1 MLFRFLCISL
11 VSGALT
17 LPVAPCDAA
26 QAAETHTVKLVRP
39 YKVGSEYKTE
49 ATAFVKHWTGAD
61 VIASAGELRGTVKV
75 LAVNEKTGAVTKLQC
90 TVAKLA
96 KDGKEVCPSGAV
108 MVAERAPHQPSTMTV
123 NGQPVPLEVRELL
136 GPMLGLGGP
145 AATVSD
151 DEVYGTDRPQP
162 VGVARPIDKQFAER
176 QVVEDTRIPVV
187 PGSTRGETKIIRMK
201 SVGGVDAMLVRL
213 KLAYDLPPAKDARPG
228 ATPIEGGSISDTYEI
243 LLPVDPS
250 KPPISM
256 TDDSRF
262 SALITVPS
270 HGQLTTH
277 IDIQLSRHD
286 EPIK

>member
-1 MLFRFLCISL
+1 MLFRFICIST
-11 VSGALT
+11 VSAALT
-17 LPVAPCDAA
+17 LPVARCGAA
-26 QAAETHTVKLVRP
+26 EAETHTVKLVRP

-108 MVAERAPHQPSTMTV
+108 IAAERSPHQSSAITV
-123 NGQPVPLEVRELL
+123 NGQPVPPEVRELL
-136 GPMLGLGGP
+136 GPMLGLGDP

-151 DEVYGTDRPQP
+151 DEVYGTDRPQT
-162 VGVARPIDKQFAER
+162 VGEARPIDKQLAER
-176 QVVEDTRIPVV
+176 QVIEDARVPVA
-187 PGSTRGETKIIRMK
+187 PGSARGETKIIRVK
-201 SVGGVDAMLVRL
+201 SAGGVDAMLVRL
-213 KLAYDLPPAKDARPG
+213 KLAYDLTPAKPARPG
-228 ATPIEGGSISDTYEI
+228 TTPIEGGSVSDTFEI

-256 TDDSRF
+256 TDDSRV
-262 SALITVPS
+262 SALITVPT

-277 IDIQLSRHD
+277 MDLQLSRHD
-286 EPIK
+286 EPVK